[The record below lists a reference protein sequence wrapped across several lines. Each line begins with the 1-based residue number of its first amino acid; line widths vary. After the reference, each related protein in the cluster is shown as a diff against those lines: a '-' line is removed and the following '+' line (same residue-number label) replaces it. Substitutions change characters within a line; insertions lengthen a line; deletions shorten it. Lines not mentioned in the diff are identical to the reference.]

1 MARTVVA
8 VADLADM
15 GILDEDEEDTSRCG
29 ITEMGASARQKPTSL
44 HAGSTLRLLYGA

>member
-29 ITEMGASARQKPTSL
+29 TTELGTFARHEPFSL
-44 HAGSTLRLLYGA
+44 HAGSF